1 MKIKKENDNNINV
14 LPYINVLFRDFV
26 FADDFRKYDD
36 M

>member
-14 LPYINVLFRDFV
+14 FFRDFV